1 MASELVNMA
10 YAWAG
15 VVVAVAGVFGTMT
28 VTEGPEENNTASG
41 ATAIAVAVFTIAL
54 VASLTL

>member
-1 MASELVNMA
+1 MA